1 MAGRVR
7 PIRAAREWRWP
18 NSMERFANLVS
29 MFFARAAEKGDAPFL
44 WEKYAGRWRALSWS
58 ATAEAVARVAEA
70 LTELG
75 LERGD
80 RVLLL
85 SRNRR
90 EWCIADLGIMAA
102 GGITVPAYVTGTPA
116 DQAHVL
122 ADSGAKI
129 AIVQLRQAGDLDLAL
144 AGSPE
149 CRHVIMIEPS
159 TPLPAGHVGH
169 NWSDLL
175 SRQAGNVAACAAFA
189 ARLTRDDLACLIYT
203 SGTSGTPKGVQ
214 QHHGM
219 ILHNVEGCHAIIADD
234 FPAAPDRFLSFL
246 PLSHAYEHS
255 AGQFLPIGLGAEI
268 WYAESLERLAGNIA
282 EARPTVMVVV
292 PRLFEVLR
300 DKIVRGLTE
309 RGRVIAWI
317 ARQALALAARD
328 NGKRGDRLRRTLV
341 ARSIAPVVRQRFGGS
356 IKAMVSGG
364 APLTPEVGR
373 FFELMGL
380 PVLQGYGQTE
390 AGPVVSCNRPA
401 SGVAVA
407 TVGPPLP
414 GTELRI
420 AEDGEIL
427 VRGENVM
434 HGYWQ
439 RPGDTAQTLV
449 DGWLH
454 TGDVGIIDDAGRLK
468 ITDRKKDIIVNDKG
482 ENVAPQRIEGLLALQ
497 PEIFQAMVFGD
508 RRPHLV
514 GLIVPDPEWSRSW
527 ATAHGVAD
535 EAMLRNNPA
544 YVAALQ
550 TAVDRVSR
558 TLSPVEKVRK
568 IAVADSPFTIDNC
581 QLTPSLKL
589 RRQAVRE
596 IYRERLEALYG
607 RG

>member
-1 MAGRVR
+1 M
-7 PIRAAREWRWP
+7 
-18 NSMERFANLVS
+18 MERFPNLVT
-29 MFFARAAEKGDAPFL
+29 MFFTRAAEKGDAPFL

-75 LERGD
+75 LQRGD

-116 DQAHVL
+116 DQAHIL
-122 ADSGAKI
+122 ADSGAKM
-129 AIVQLRQAGDLDLAL
+129 AIVQLKQAGDLDLAL
-144 AGSPE
+144 GQSPD

-159 TPLPAGHVGH
+159 TPLPDGHVGH

-175 SRQAGNVAACAAFA
+175 SRQAGNVQACTAVAAS
-189 ARLTRDDLACLIYT
+189 LTRDDLACLIYT
-203 SGTSGTPKGVQ
+203 SGTGGTPKGVQ

-219 ILHNVEGCHAIIADD
+219 ILHNVEGCHSIIAED

-255 AGQFLPIGLGAEI
+255 AGQFLPIGLGGEI

-282 EARPTVMVVV
+282 EAKPTVMVVV

-300 DKIVRGLTE
+300 DKIIRALSE
-309 RGRVIAWI
+309 RGRMVAWI
-317 ARQALALAARD
+317 ARQAQALAARD
-328 NGKRGDRLRRTLV
+328 REKRGDGLRRMLV
-341 ARSIAPVVRQRFGGS
+341 ARTIAPTVRQRFGGS

-390 AGPVVSCNRPA
+390 SGPVVSCNRP
-401 SGVAVA
+401 SKGIAVA
-407 TVGPPLP
+407 TVGTPLP

-439 RPGDTAQTLV
+439 KPDDTSRTV
-449 DGWLH
+449 IDGWLH
-454 TGDVGIIDDAGRLK
+454 TGDVGIIDEAGRLK

-482 ENVAPQRIEGLLALQ
+482 ENVAPQRIEGMLALQ
-497 PEIFQAMVFGD
+497 PEISQAMVFGD

-514 GLIVPDPEWSRSW
+514 GLIVPDPDWSRSW
-527 ATAHGVAD
+527 ATAHGVGD
-535 EAMLRNNPA
+535 EASLRNNPA
-544 YVAALQ
+544 FVAALQ
-550 TAVDRVSR
+550 TAVDRVSKS
-558 TLSPVEKVRK
+558 LSPVEKVRK
-568 IAVADSPFTIDNC
+568 IAVADSPFTIDNG

-589 RRQAVRE
+589 RRPIVRE
-596 IYRERLEALYG
+596 LYRERLEALYG